1 MVTLFL
7 VNIWNVLLELSP
19 WLLFG
24 TALSAL
30 LYKWLPTNWIESQL
44 QGKLGVLKSVIFGIP
59 LPLCSCSVIPTGL
72 GLEKQGSSKGSTVG
86 FLIATPQTGVDSIA
100 VSASFL
106 GLPFALFKVGAALVT
121 GLVGGLWVES
131 EYPTETGNISKKVET
146 KTKTWF
152 GAWEHGIDIL
162 RSIWRWLVFGIL
174 LSALISTILPADG
187 LESWIPQGTI
197 GNISASLVALAI
209 SAPLYVCA
217 TASVPIAAALVD
229 GGLPLGAALVFLMAG
244 PATNIATIGAI
255 RDALGAKVTKIYLTT
270 VILGS
275 LLLGTVFDWVLTA
288 SIKTGHVHEHETL
301 WAQVAAVILIV
312 LLGYFAVEEVTMST
326 QNSTETETMTTLEVD
341 GMTCNGC
348 VGRLQKVL
356 SKLEG
361 VTEAIVT
368 LEPGE
373 AKVDGSIPRE
383 SIVAAIEGAGFDVV
397 DRS

>member
-30 LYKWLPTNWIESQL
+30 LYKWLPTNWIKSQL

-301 WAQVAAVILIV
+301 WAQVATVILIV